1 VCKHMTS
8 HDHRDT
14 TLSTSKFIQRLTL
27 LLFILLPIQ
36 TRWIAVPATLHGGYW
51 EYGTVSLYATQIFIF
66 LIAAYYLLQTY
77 KNKKQPLSLL
87 IVKSWVGLFI
97 TKHKVLTLFLFWL
110 LLSILW
116 APRTAAIGV
125 WLLLF
130 LTAVCFWYVL
140 QASKLSLK
148 VILVSVGIG
157 MLISGGIGMI
167 QFAQQH
173 VPASSLWGVAEQNPQ
188 DLGPSTVETS
198 LRRWLRGYGTF
209 PHPNLLGGWMVLGL
223 LCWLGVFLAT
233 HPLTSDK
240 DSWARLMAIVGT
252 VVGAGGLWLSFSRSA
267 WLGFCVFLF
276 LFWLYVLIKKR
287 TWFIPVFKWTLLIA
301 LMLVISAAVFEDPF
315 RARTSFVDQSSLA
328 QFRLEE
334 QSQNDRVKQWQEA
347 KDIGFSKTA
356 GVGSGVGNYTAFL
369 GRLFP
374 SREVYQLQPMHSTP
388 VLVGLELGIIGS
400 FLLLLL
406 IIQYIKKF
414 VQHPFGMFL
423 LIAVLGMMLFDHYWW
438 SLYPGVLA
446 TTFAFWFAAQNIT
459 KPEQLRIFGA
469 S

>member
-1 VCKHMTS
+1 MCKHMTS

-14 TLSTSKFIQRLTL
+14 TLSTSKFIQRLPL

-97 TKHKVLTLFLFWL
+97 TKHKVLT
-110 LLSILW
+110 
-116 APRTAAIGV
+116 
-125 WLLLF
+125 
-130 LTAVCFWYVL
+130 
-140 QASKLSLK
+140 
-148 VILVSVGIG
+148 
-157 MLISGGIGMI
+157 
-167 QFAQQH
+167 
-173 VPASSLWGVAEQNPQ
+173 
-188 DLGPSTVETS
+188 
-198 LRRWLRGYGTF
+198 
-209 PHPNLLGGWMVLGL
+209 
-223 LCWLGVFLAT
+223 
-233 HPLTSDK
+233 
-240 DSWARLMAIVGT
+240 
-252 VVGAGGLWLSFSRSA
+252 
-267 WLGFCVFLF
+267 LF

>member
-1 VCKHMTS
+1 MDGIGAFVLVRS
-8 HDHRDT
+8 VFSYSPAYFR
-14 TLSTSKFIQRLTL
+14 QR
-27 LLFILLPIQ
+27 FMG
-36 TRWIAVPATLHGGYW
+36 AA
-51 EYGTVSLYATQIFIF
+51 YGDCGDSSWCWRALAFVFSECVARVLCVFIF
-66 LIAAYYLLQTY
+66 
-77 KNKKQPLSLL
+77 
-87 IVKSWVGLFI
+87 
-97 TKHKVLTLFLFWL
+97 VL
-110 LLSILW
+110 
-116 APRTAAIGV
+116 
-125 WLLLF
+125 
-130 LTAVCFWYVL
+130 AVCIN
-140 QASKLSLK
+140 Q
-148 VILVSVGIG
+148 
-157 MLISGGIGMI
+157 
-167 QFAQQH
+167 
-173 VPASSLWGVAEQNPQ
+173 
-188 DLGPSTVETS
+188 
-198 LRRWLRGYGTF
+198 
-209 PHPNLLGGWMVLGL
+209 
-223 LCWLGVFLAT
+223 
-233 HPLTSDK
+233 
-240 DSWARLMAIVGT
+240 
-252 VVGAGGLWLSFSRSA
+252 
-267 WLGFCVFLF
+267 
-276 LFWLYVLIKKR
+276 KR